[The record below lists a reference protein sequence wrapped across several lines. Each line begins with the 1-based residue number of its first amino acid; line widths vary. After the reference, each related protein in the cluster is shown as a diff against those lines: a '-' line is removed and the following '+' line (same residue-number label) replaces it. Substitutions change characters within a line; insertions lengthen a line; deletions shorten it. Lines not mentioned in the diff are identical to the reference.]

1 MKRQSKYFF
10 ICLLFSF
17 CIVLKAHAAVIWV
30 AVNGSDKNDGTK
42 EKPLATVAMALRKA
56 RELRRLNDPSI
67 KDGIHIKVVKGIYQ
81 FYEPLFIRPE
91 DSGTESSPTIIE
103 NADKENPVFS
113 GGINITGWQKS
124 TGIVKGLPKKS
135 QNKIWVADAPTVA
148 GNVLNYRQLWIN
160 NLKAI
165 RAKSATGDSMDRIL
179 SWDHETESCEIPK
192 PNIDPS
198 NTEGIEMFI
207 QQWWAIAILR
217 IKKIQVKGDSARLTF
232 YQPESRIESEHPW
245 PAPWLSKKT
254 GNSPFYLTNAIQ
266 FLDEPGEWYL
276 DLKNRKVYYWPR
288 DNENLNTASGIAPRL
303 ETLVKVEG
311 TIDHPVSYVLFKG
324 ISFMH
329 TGWLR
334 PSEFGHVPLQA
345 GMYLLD
351 AYKLKIPG
359 TPDKKGL
366 KNQAWVGRPK
376 PAVEVSYANHI
387 DFESCRFQHL
397 ASTGLDYVTG
407 TSNDLIEGNLF
418 KDIGGSAMLFG
429 TFSNEAEEAHLPYNP
444 KDEREVCANEHIVN
458 NIVTDVANEDWGCVG
473 IGAGF
478 VRGINIE
485 HNEVCNLS
493 YTGISVGWGWTKNP
507 SAMRDNKITFN
518 KINHYAKYLYDV
530 AAIYTLSA
538 QPNSEIRNNYIDSIY
553 KAPYP
558 HDPDH
563 WFYLYTDEGSSYFTV
578 KDNWCPA
585 HKFLQNANGPGNV
598 WENNGPQVSSD
609 VKQEAGIQKPYQ
621 YLLKEKTIDGNWPI
635 NSVKENEYDIKKPE
649 IFKSRNQLCIEV
661 TGKSKMLLNPS
672 FLKNICAKNNIPA
685 LDIFEWKNHLV
696 VYDTLRMPDDSQKE
710 IEAAYPNAEVKVY
723 SKLVYEFN
731 ESHCSNPKNS
741 NRWSNVV
748 MTANLVKDTSMQN
761 QYLHYHAT
769 QFQKWPE
776 VAKGFCNADF
786 QQVVVLKSG
795 RQLMLI
801 ISIPKGKT
809 LDELNPKTT
818 ENNPCVDEW
827 NSIMKKYQEGIEG
840 TKPGETWV
848 VLKPVF

>member
-10 ICLLFSF
+10 IFLLFSI
-17 CIVLKAHAAVIWV
+17 CIVLKARAAEIWV
-30 AVNGSDKNDGTK
+30 AVNGSDKNSGTK

-67 KDGIHIKVVKGIYQ
+67 KEGIHIKVEKGVYQ
-81 FYEPLFIRPE
+81 FFEPLFIRPE

-148 GNVLNYRQLWIN
+148 GNVLNFPQLWIN
-160 NLKAI
+160 NVKAI

-179 SWDHETESCEIPK
+179 SWDHETESCEILNP
-192 PNIDPS
+192 DVDLS

-217 IKKIQVKGDSARLTF
+217 IKKIQVKGDRARLTF

-245 PAPWLSKKT
+245 PAPWLSAKT
-254 GNSPFYLTNAIQ
+254 GNSPYYLTNAIQ

-288 DNENLNTASGIAPRL
+288 DNENLNTASVIAPRL

-311 TIDHPVSYVLFKG
+311 TIDHPVSYVFFKG

-329 TGWLR
+329 VGWLR
-334 PSEFGHVPLQA
+334 PSQFGHVPLQA

-359 TPDKKGL
+359 TSDKKRL
-366 KNQAWVGRPK
+366 ENQAWVGRPK
-376 PAVEVSYANHI
+376 AAVEVSYANHI
-387 DFESCRFQHL
+387 NFQACRFQHL
-397 ASTGLDYVTG
+397 ASTGLDYLTG
-407 TSNDLIEGNLF
+407 TRDDEIKGNLF
-418 KDIGGSAMLFG
+418 KDIGGSGMLFG
-429 TFSNEAEEAHLPYNP
+429 TFSNEAQEAHLPYNP
-444 KDEREVCANEHIVN
+444 KDEREICTNEHIVN
-458 NIVTDVANEDWGCVG
+458 NLVTDVTNEDWGCVG

-478 VRGINIE
+478 VREINIE
-485 HNEVCNLS
+485 HNEICNVS
-493 YTGISVGWGWTKNP
+493 YTGISVGWGWTKSPNV
-507 SAMRDNKITFN
+507 MRGN
-518 KINHYAKYLYDV
+518 KINFNRINHYGKHLYDV
-530 AAIYTLSA
+530 SAIYTLSA
-538 QPNSEIRNNYIDSIY
+538 QPNSEIKNNYIDSIY
-553 KAPYP
+553 KAHYP

-585 HKFLQNANGPGNV
+585 QKFLQNANGPGNV
-598 WENNGPQVSSD
+598 CENNGPQVSSD
-609 VKQEAGIQKPYQ
+609 VKQKAGIQKPYQ
-621 YLLKEKTIDGNWPI
+621 YLLKEKTVDKIPLI
-635 NSVKENEYDIKKPE
+635 NSAKDDEEVMEKVIK
-649 IFKSRNQLCIEV
+649 IRSRNQLCIEV
-661 TGKSKMLLNPS
+661 TGQSKMLLNPS
-672 FLKNICAKNNIPA
+672 FLKNICIKNKIPVQ
-685 LDIFEWKNHLV
+685 DIFEWKNHMV
-696 VYDTLRMPDDSQKE
+696 VYDTLQTPDDLQKE
-710 IEAAYPNAEVKVY
+710 IETAYPNAKVSGY
-723 SKLVYEFN
+723 RELVYEFN
-731 ESHCSNPKNS
+731 ESHCSKAKNS
-741 NRWSNVV
+741 NQWSNIL
-748 MTANLVKDTSMQN
+748 MTANLVKDTLMQN
-761 QYLHYHAT
+761 QYLNYHAT
-769 QFQKWPE
+769 QFEKWPE

-818 ENNPCVDEW
+818 ENNSRVDEW